1 MVEQLF
7 RASKRAFS
15 TTGGREIY
23 KAFKSRPLIGR
34 KERNWLDS
42 VDNSILVIL
51 YNVLFYFKDT
61 SISRGDLFVVEL
73 F

>member
-23 KAFKSRPLIGR
+23 KAFKPVGR

-42 VDNSILVIL
+42 ADNSILVIL

-61 SISRGDLFVVEL
+61 SISRGDLFVVGL

>member
-23 KAFKSRPLIGR
+23 KAFKPVGR

-42 VDNSILVIL
+42 ADNSILVIL